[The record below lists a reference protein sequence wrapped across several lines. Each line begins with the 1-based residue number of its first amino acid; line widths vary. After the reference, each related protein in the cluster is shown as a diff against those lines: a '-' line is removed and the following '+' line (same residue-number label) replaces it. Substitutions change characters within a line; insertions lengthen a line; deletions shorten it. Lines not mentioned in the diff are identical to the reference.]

1 MKMKKQQ
8 IYWRETLKISY
19 GITVYNE
26 YKELDNLLFHL
37 SKHIRDEDEVVVTQ
51 DISKVGTGV
60 FEEDFQSLE
69 KVIEKYEYGSY
80 FLPRHLKVT
89 SFNFNKDFS
98 ALKNY
103 TKEQCSGDYIF
114 HIDADEIPNEILLK
128 QLPQILEINE
138 TDLVWVPRINIVNG
152 ITEFHMNLW
161 KWRQTE
167 QGWINFPDYQARIFR
182 NADHIKWIKPVHEVI
197 DGAQTYSH
205 LPPHE
210 ELTLKHE
217 KDIKRQEMQNKLY
230 DDIL

>member
-1 MKMKKQQ
+1 M
-8 IYWRETLKISY
+8 KISY

-26 YKELDNLLFHL
+26 YKEIDNLLFHL

-51 DISKVGTGV
+51 DVSKIGTGV
-60 FEEDFQSLE
+60 FEEDFRALE
-69 KVIEKYEYGSY
+69 KVLEKYEYGTY
-80 FLPRHLKVT
+80 FQPRQLKVNT
-89 SFNFNKDFS
+89 FEFRKDFS

-114 HIDADEIPNEILLK
+114 HIDADEIPNKVLLK
-128 QLPQILEINE
+128 QLPQILEIND

-182 NADHIKWIKPVHEVI
+182 NVDHIKWVKPVHEVI
-197 DGAQTYSH
+197 DGATTYSH

-217 KDIKRQEMQNKLY
+217 KEIARQEVQNKLY
-230 DDIL
+230 DQII